1 MDKDYSQKTTSMKT
15 SIAIIAIV
23 AALALLGVVAVT
35 AAMVA
40 DEAEAQRNKNCPR
53 PTSTPH
59 PGFNNTQK
67 HCFPFP

>member
-1 MDKDYSQKTTSMKT
+1 MQNNQQL
-15 SIAIIAIV
+15 ALLALV

-35 AAMVA
+35 VAMVA
-40 DEAEAQRNKNCPR
+40 EDAEAQRNKNCPR
-53 PTSTPH
+53 PTTTAS

>member
-1 MDKDYSQKTTSMKT
+1 MDKDSTTIT

-35 AAMVA
+35 VAMVA
-40 DEAEAQRNKNCPR
+40 EDAEAQRNKNCPR
-53 PTSTPH
+53 PTPVFS
-59 PGFNNTQK
+59 PGFNNTQR